1 MACTALEA
9 TRVVSIQIVCLVTM
23 VEIRLVLAVVMLSRP
38 VESARTSSEGR
49 TANRVLPGTTNLKVL
64 NKESHLREL
73 VALISQRREESVNL
87 L

>member
-1 MACTALEA
+1 MVCTALEA
-9 TRVVSIQIVCLVTM
+9 TPVVSIQIVCLVTM
-23 VEIRLVLAVVMLSRP
+23 VEIHLVLAAVMLSRP
-38 VESARTSSEGR
+38 VELVRTSSEDR
-49 TANRVLPGTTNLKVL
+49 TVNRVLLGTTNLKVL